1 MPTISVIKGVD
12 ITLIVVSIIL
22 LLLLSIPLF
31 IPATSTLLTVGD
43 YVIIL
48 SHLFVL
54 PTLCLTTKT
63 RWLTYIIGITCGFSA
78 IYHFVKI
85 ADDAWNPTDTLW
97 KFEAIDEASQSMLI
111 WLTTLLVLF
120 DDMPPV
126 GLAFVLIVGLIV
138 GQFGT
143 ETLGFTDVNIFLNS
157 VAILSTIIFIL
168 YRFVKSKCRLDTAF
182 FQEKRR
188 WQCLI
193 IGLTYF
199 LIGFICYS
207 ESAATEHWRGSDDV
221 IKYKFIHSMW
231 HICAYT
237 ALYFIY
243 KSRLNPNEEELTT
256 IRIQR
261 TQFAKFY

>member
-1 MPTISVIKGVD
+1 MSTMPVIKGVD
-12 ITLIVVSIIL
+12 IALIVVSIIL
-22 LLLLSIPLF
+22 LVLLSIPLF
-31 IPATSTLLTVGD
+31 IPATSTLLIIGD

-54 PTLCLTTKT
+54 PTLSLTVKT
-63 RWLTYIIGITCGFSA
+63 RWLTYIISITSVFST

-85 ADDAWNPTDTLW
+85 SDDDTLS

-111 WLTTLLVLF
+111 WLTTFLVLF
-120 DDMPPV
+120 DDMPPS
-126 GLAFVLIVGLIV
+126 GLAFLIIVGLTV

-143 ETLGFTDVNIFLNS
+143 DTLAFIDFNLFINGA
-157 VAILSTIIFIL
+157 AILSTIIFIL
-168 YRFVKSKCRLDTAF
+168 YRFVKSKCKLDAAF

-199 LIGFICYS
+199 LIAFILYS
-207 ESAATEHWRGSDDV
+207 EAAAIEQWRGSEEV
-221 IKYKFIHSMW
+221 IKYKYIHSMW

-243 KSRLNPNEEELTT
+243 KSRLNPNEEELNT
-256 IRIQR
+256 IRIKR
-261 TQFAKFY
+261 TRFAIQ